1 MENLEKNSNSPT
13 KQSKKPSQKD
23 LGDKIPDK
31 WTQDEKNNLQKKYS
45 CELLVENATPEQLK
59 NKNQPSDAVV
69 ITYEFGG
76 TTSRDLI
83 RGRRIDI
90 FDLYYDYFGPGVVKS
105 IDFGQGNISP
115 TLWRYS
121 QKPQTKKKKELQKRR
136 KKNSANFLLQRVA

>member
-1 MENLEKNSNSPT
+1 M
-13 KQSKKPSQKD
+13 Q
-23 LGDKIPDK
+23 I
-31 WTQDEKNNLQKKYS
+31 
-45 CELLVENATPEQLK
+45 
-59 NKNQPSDAVV
+59 

-90 FDLYYDYFGPGVVKS
+90 FDLYYDYFGAGVVKS

-121 QKPQTKKKKELQKRR
+121 QKPQTKKKK
-136 KKNSANFLLQRVA
+136 